1 MSVNNIQQPGGAAVL
16 NPARRPQRLYA
27 KVQIAMGLANKLL
40 DEATIIATW
49 LSDEDMISFRQAIR
63 AIIRAD

>member
-1 MSVNNIQQPGGAAVL
+1 MSTNDGLQPGGANPL

-27 KVQIAMGLANKLL
+27 KVEITMRLANKML

-49 LSDEDMISFRQAIR
+49 LSDEKMASFRQAIR